1 MKELEQY
8 LPDSIPPLDMAMALV
23 RTQIQ
28 DLEMDPFNIPE
39 TNLVLKSG
47 VGVKLYNGTIYG
59 LSSIHRFV
67 SLATTL
73 KSNMFTRM
81 FCVCKFNRSGEVKFG
96 MENGSVVI
104 GAQAATQKLH
114 GAFNWQLDFKFTS
127 PKGRMSLE
135 IDGLDVKIGLSQSLN
150 VQNKPRLEVLKVNLG
165 NIQVCK
171 SPVECHQQVCN
182 IN

>member
-1 MKELEQY
+1 
-8 LPDSIPPLDMAMALV
+8 
-23 RTQIQ
+23 
-28 DLEMDPFNIPE
+28 
-39 TNLVLKSG
+39 
-47 VGVKLYNGTIYG
+47 
-59 LSSIHRFV
+59 
-67 SLATTL
+67 
-73 KSNMFTRM
+73 
-81 FCVCKFNRSGEVKFG
+81 

-165 NIQVCK
+165 NIQV
-171 SPVECHQQVCN
+171 
-182 IN
+182 